1 MNILLLSQFFSSTR
15 GGGEYLFHLIAKK
28 LAQNNHRVWIIT
40 NEIIGENYETHQNI
54 KIIFVPPTLKYKG
67 GLPPSFLDNLRYTL
81 HAINA
86 GKKIIKKEKIVLIHS
101 NNFAPALAGSFLS
114 TITSCRHTT
123 TIHDVFSLCGKDYWK
138 LWGKQ
143 SDVSKINVFLAP
155 FFEKLLLKLKY
166 DCIHTVSE
174 TSKDD
179 LIKFG
184 SKKPIYVIHNS
195 IEDLIKS
202 TSTNVIPH
210 QLIYVGRLVFYK
222 NLEVVLKALSVAK
235 QTEPKIKLVIVGS
248 GPHKESLEK
257 LISQLGI
264 ESNLELKGYVDAE
277 EKEKLIESSSA
288 LMFPSLCEGFGIVIL
303 EAFAK
308 KKPVLVSDIRPMSEI
323 VTHGKTGFVIN
334 PHDKQEWSKYI
345 LSIIQN
351 PTQTRTMGENGNQLL
366 LAKFNQELLYQKI
379 ISMYS
384 DILHANLKKIS

>member
-28 LAQNNHRVWIIT
+28 LAQNDHRVWIIT
-40 NEIIGENYETHQNI
+40 NKIIEENYETHQNI
-54 KIIFVPPTLKYKG
+54 KIIFVPPTLQYKG
-67 GLPPSFLDNLRYTL
+67 GLPPSFLDNLRYTF

-86 GKKIIKKEKIVLIHS
+86 GKKIIKKEKIDIIHS

-114 TITSCRHTT
+114 TITSCHHAT
-123 TIHDVFSLCGKDYWK
+123 TIHDVFSLCGHDYWK

-155 FFEKLLLKLKY
+155 FFEKFLLKLKY

-210 QLIYVGRLVFYK
+210 QIIYVGRLVFYK
-222 NLEVVLKALSVAK
+222 NLEVVLKAISVAK
-235 QTEPKIKLVIVGS
+235 KIEPRIKLVIVGS
-248 GPHKESLEK
+248 GPHKESIEK
-257 LISQLGI
+257 LSSQLDI
-264 ESNLELKGYVDAE
+264 ESNLELKGYVDAD

-288 LMFPSLCEGFGIVIL
+288 LVFPSLCEGFGIVIL

-323 VTHGKTGFVIN
+323 VTHGKTGYVIN
-334 PHDKQEWSKYI
+334 PHDKQEWSNYI

-351 PTQTRTMGENGNQLL
+351 ATLAKAMGENGNQLL
-366 LAKFNQELLYQKI
+366 ISKFNQDLLYQKI

-384 DILHANLKKIS
+384 DILHSNLKKII